1 MMHEPEKSD
10 SVVVAVKPANKVER
24 SAAELVEP
32 RTETKGNAEQQ
43 RTRRAQDRESV
54 SQALERVRLAARR
67 GKQERFTSLL
77 HHINPEMLRAA
88 FYALKRDAAPGIDG
102 VTWETYEQGLDHR
115 IDDLH
120 TRVQTGAYRAQPSR
134 RSYIPKEDGSKRPL
148 AVTAL
153 EDKIV
158 QRAVATVLSVI
169 YEEDFLG
176 FSYGFRPGRSQ
187 HDALDALIVGISSR
201 KVNFILDADIRSFFT
216 EVSQEWVV
224 RFLEHRIGDKRILR
238 LIQKWL
244 RAGVLEDGVVTIEEK
259 GTGQGS
265 VISPL
270 LANVYLHYVFDLW
283 AERWRRREATGDM
296 IMVRYADDIVVGF
309 QHEADARRFWDAMRE
324 RLREFSLSLHPDKTR
339 LIEFGRFAAQ
349 NREKRGRGKPETFKF
364 LGFVLISAKSRRGDF
379 QIRRKSRRDRMS
391 AKLREIKEALR
402 ERRHVSVPEVGKWLA
417 QVVAGYFA
425 YHAVPTNSPALSAFR
440 YHVVV
445 LWHRQL
451 CRRSQRAVRG
461 VGTDGETGRR
471 VSPQASCPASLA
483 QRAVCRQTPEV
494 GAVCGNSARTDL
506 CGGRSAMGVPTANTA
521 HSWVN
526 IEHWIDDHHAPRA
539 RTFSRRIPSSRI
551 PSLVMI
557 RRDAG
562 FSSRHWAYTRCSPN
576 VPNANSSMAMP
587 ISVARPRPVWVEL
600 TPQPIS
606 PCRQRRLRT

>member
-1 MMHEPEKSD
+1 
-10 SVVVAVKPANKVER
+10 VVC
-24 SAAELVEP
+24 S
-32 RTETKGNAEQQ
+32 
-43 RTRRAQDRESV
+43 
-54 SQALERVRLAARR
+54 
-67 GKQERFTSLL
+67 
-77 HHINPEMLRAA
+77 
-88 FYALKRDAAPGIDG
+88 
-102 VTWETYEQGLDHR
+102 
-115 IDDLH
+115 
-120 TRVQTGAYRAQPSR
+120 
-134 RSYIPKEDGSKRPL
+134 
-148 AVTAL
+148 
-153 EDKIV
+153 
-158 QRAVATVLSVI
+158 
-169 YEEDFLG
+169 
-176 FSYGFRPGRSQ
+176 
-187 HDALDALIVGISSR
+187 
-201 KVNFILDADIRSFFT
+201 FT

-283 AERWRRREATGDM
+283 AERWRRREAAGDM

-451 CRRSQRAVRG
+451 CRRSQRAYVVWERMAKLADEFLPKPRVLHPWPSVRF
-461 VGTDGETGRR
+461 
-471 VSPQASCPASLA
+471 
-483 QRAVCRQTPEV
+483 AVR
-494 GAVCGNSARTDL
+494 
-506 CGGRSAMGVPTANTA
+506 
-521 HSWVN
+521 H
-526 IEHWIDDHHAPRA
+526 PR
-539 RTFSRRIPSSRI
+539 
-551 PSLVMI
+551 
-557 RRDAG
+557 
-562 FSSRHWAYTRCSPN
+562 
-576 VPNANSSMAMP
+576 
-587 ISVARPRPVWVEL
+587 
-600 TPQPIS
+600 
-606 PCRQRRLRT
+606 